1 MIKKERLKAF
11 RNSARLKR
19 LLDATNN
26 ENYGVG
32 LYANIDEF
40 SELKRM
46 ELQDIFVRYK
56 IYAF

>member
-11 RNSARLKR
+11 RNSVRLKR

>member
-11 RNSARLKR
+11 RNSIRLKR